1 MLPSEVSKLPRLPG
15 WEGFLVF
22 GNISFVIP
30 SQGWVSIPNSFVSL
44 FIFYILSYL
53 LSETTGC
60 LSGCLMSSASFQKLF
75 CGICS
80 VFKWSLDEFVGE
92 KVASSSYFSTI
103 LGPHPQADSLS
114 SEPPGKLSGQ
124 KTNKQTN
131 KQKNPNEVWK
141 IDFIQLPL
149 YYGYKYVIAI
159 LCMFSHWT

>member
-1 MLPSEVSKLPRLPG
+1 MLPSEVSKLPRLPK

-22 GNISFVIP
+22 GNFSSFVIP

-92 KVASSSYFSTI
+92 KVASPSYFSTI

-131 KQKNPNEVWK
+131 KQAKKKQKNKWGLANR
-141 IDFIQLPL
+141 FHTTSS
-149 YYGYKYVIAI
+149 I
-159 LCMFSHWT
+159 LWI